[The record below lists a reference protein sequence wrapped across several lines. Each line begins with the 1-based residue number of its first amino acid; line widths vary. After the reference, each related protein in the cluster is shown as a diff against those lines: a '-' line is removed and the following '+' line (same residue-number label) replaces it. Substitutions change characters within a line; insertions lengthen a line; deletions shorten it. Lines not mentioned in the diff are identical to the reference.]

1 MHPRLFIVA
10 ALLAVMLAGCGSGPV
25 KRINAPTVS
34 IQQLSVEAGGQWRI
48 SLRIHNFSTVPVHF
62 SELKATLEVAGTE
75 VGTIDIDPNVQI
87 IADSADVV
95 DARLAVSAKPPK
107 GDFAYNLKGT
117 IVSDEPRGK
126 FDFDRDSR
134 LSPVPGIAD
143 TWR

>member
-10 ALLAVMLAGCGSGPV
+10 ALLAVGLAGCGSGPV
-25 KRINAPTVS
+25 KRVNPPAVS

-62 SELKATLEVAGTE
+62 NSLKATLEVAGTE
-75 VGTIDIDPNVQI
+75 VGTIDIDPDVQI
-87 IADSADVV
+87 IGDSADVV
-95 DARLAVSAKPPK
+95 DARLAVSAKLPQS
-107 GDFAYNLKGT
+107 DFAYNLKGT
-117 IVSDEPRGK
+117 ITSDDPRGK

-134 LSPVPGIAD
+134 LSPVPGVPN